1 MRIKERNLI
10 NEQEEFELDLSFAE
24 WLDYFTKKPNCKGK
38 DEIEKQT
45 SSNNPNYQP
54 LKGAWMSFVKCIAVA
69 VVTAG
74 AVVANICLKDDDIF
88 NKPNI

>member
-1 MRIKERNLI
+1 
-10 NEQEEFELDLSFAE
+10 
-24 WLDYFTKKPNCKGK
+24 
-38 DEIEKQT
+38 
-45 SSNNPNYQP
+45 
-54 LKGAWMSFVKCIAVA
+54 MSIAKCIAVA